1 MSAQSIAS
9 VMSSVPPVLQYS
21 DSTPTRYYDDDDLDL
36 YNTIQYLV
44 PDQKDHIAMIDFE
57 TSASGNTNSPIKVYV
72 STLEPFPTSDSSDE
86 AQFYVSERCGK
97 VLRLRYY
104 LYMSEQ
110 VKRLYIGFV
119 VTAQPQTIKYKVS
132 SIDYF
137 PIKSAGDIL
146 SPRHQAII
154 TSFTGMANPK
164 WKLLYKATQDGFRAI
179 DFHRLCDNQTH
190 TVTIIQSKTGYL
202 FGGYAQIPWSS
213 RNTYQTDLKAFI
225 FTLTNPKS
233 VLPTRFLIK
242 GGFEQYSIYHG
253 ATYGPTFGGGHD
265 ILVPDKSNENS
276 GYTNFP
282 HSYGDTTSYEWWEK
296 SYNQCFA
303 DYSNVGRK
311 LKLSEAS
318 QNIIRQTS
326 GRQGKSCSIVAKEI
340 AEKQKEYVTRRTIS
354 NYRGREGLKPFHVI
368 AKPLKSETH
377 ISDRLWLCDW
387 LKDWTEEDFLHLA
400 PFDEFYVWAVRRPN
414 YQNDRIWATSIDDIE
429 EDERYREMDG
439 NDDNNNNDSDRD
451 D

>member
-137 PIKSAGDIL
+137 PIKSGAFHIN
-146 SPRHQAII
+146 
-154 TSFTGMANPK
+154 TS
-164 WKLLYKATQDGFRAI
+164 I
-179 DFHRLCDNQTH
+179 RL
-190 TVTIIQSKTGYL
+190 
-202 FGGYAQIPWSS
+202 
-213 RNTYQTDLKAFI
+213 RN
-225 FTLTNPKS
+225 
-233 VLPTRFLIK
+233 
-242 GGFEQYSIYHG
+242 
-253 ATYGPTFGGGHD
+253 
-265 ILVPDKSNENS
+265 
-276 GYTNFP
+276 
-282 HSYGDTTSYEWWEK
+282 
-296 SYNQCFA
+296 
-303 DYSNVGRK
+303 DYSMHE
-311 LKLSEAS
+311 LKLFV
-318 QNIIRQTS
+318 R
-326 GRQGKSCSIVAKEI
+326 
-340 AEKQKEYVTRRTIS
+340 QKE
-354 NYRGREGLKPFHVI
+354 G
-368 AKPLKSETH
+368 A
-377 ISDRLWLCDW
+377 
-387 LKDWTEEDFLHLA
+387 
-400 PFDEFYVWAVRRPN
+400 
-414 YQNDRIWATSIDDIE
+414 
-429 EDERYREMDG
+429 
-439 NDDNNNNDSDRD
+439 
-451 D
+451 

>member
-1 MSAQSIAS
+1 LALTKIS
-9 VMSSVPPVLQYS
+9 L
-21 DSTPTRYYDDDDLDL
+21 L
-36 YNTIQYLV
+36 YCL
-44 PDQKDHIAMIDFE
+44 F
-57 TSASGNTNSPIKVYV
+57 
-72 STLEPFPTSDSSDE
+72 LE
-86 AQFYVSERCGK
+86 
-97 VLRLRYY
+97 
-104 LYMSEQ
+104 
-110 VKRLYIGFV
+110 
-119 VTAQPQTIKYKVS
+119 
-132 SIDYF
+132 
-137 PIKSAGDIL
+137 AGDIL

-282 HSYGDTTSYEWWEK
+282 HSYGDTTSYGNTMFTGN
-296 SYNQCFA
+296 YNFMTSEIEV
-303 DYSNVGRK
+303 YK
-311 LKLSEAS
+311 L
-318 QNIIRQTS
+318 I
-326 GRQGKSCSIVAKEI
+326 
-340 AEKQKEYVTRRTIS
+340 
-354 NYRGREGLKPFHVI
+354 
-368 AKPLKSETH
+368 
-377 ISDRLWLCDW
+377 
-387 LKDWTEEDFLHLA
+387 
-400 PFDEFYVWAVRRPN
+400 
-414 YQNDRIWATSIDDIE
+414 
-429 EDERYREMDG
+429 
-439 NDDNNNNDSDRD
+439 
-451 D
+451 